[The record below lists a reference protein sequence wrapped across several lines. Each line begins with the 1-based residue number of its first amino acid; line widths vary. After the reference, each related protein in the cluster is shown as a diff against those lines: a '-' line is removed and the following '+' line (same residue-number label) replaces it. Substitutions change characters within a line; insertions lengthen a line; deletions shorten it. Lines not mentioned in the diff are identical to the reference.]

1 MRMGIEKKELE
12 ANQKILEDMKDIL
25 NRYAPEYMNTSAFMI
40 LNRCVDELV
49 YTEQYSRLKDIK
61 LKAI

>member
-40 LNRCVDELV
+40 LNRCIDELI
-49 YTEQYSRLKDIK
+49 YLEQYAMLQEYKEN
-61 LKAI
+61 AI